1 MMTGYWQCIII
12 EVNCLNIIFL
22 FILLD
27 SSSEESITQF
37 AEHFKLQN
45 TLQYLSGGASVGDLP
60 VQLPKVNSF

>member
-1 MMTGYWQCIII
+1 MFKY
-12 EVNCLNIIFL
+12 
-22 FILLD
+22 FISVYILD

-60 VQLPKVNSF
+60 VQLPKVDSYNYCNQI